1 MLNEVTAGL
10 VDAIISSAEGLR
22 ISASHSE
29 LGTRLVDFG
38 CESIGS
44 IEAGLALAQVCMA
57 GQCDIRLQRCG
68 LGSRVWPYIS
78 VTNDRPV
85 ESCLLSQY
93 AGWQLAND
101 EYFGMGSGP
110 MRAAGS
116 QEDLFEE
123 LGYNE
128 EPQHA
133 VGVIESGQLPPVS
146 IQKMIAEQCGVQ
158 PDKLTLCVAPTASQA
173 GNIQVVA
180 RSVETSLHKLH
191 ELNFDLR
198 RIVSGWGSA
207 PLPPVARNDIE
218 GIGRTNDA
226 ILYGGTVH
234 LWVTGDD
241 ESLESLG
248 PQIPSNS
255 SDAFGSSF
263 LDLFE
268 AAGRDFYA
276 LDAHLFSPAVVML
289 HNLDT
294 GTVLEFGELRMD
306 IVQKSFGLKTSD

>member
-10 VDAIISSAEGLR
+10 VDAITSSADGLR
-22 ISASHSE
+22 ISVSHSE
-29 LGTRLVDFG
+29 IGTRVVDFG
-38 CESIGS
+38 CETMGG

-68 LGSRVWPYIS
+68 LGHRVWPYVS
-78 VTNDRPV
+78 VTTDRPV
-85 ESCLLSQY
+85 EACLFSQY
-93 AGWQLAND
+93 AGWQLSND

-110 MRAAGS
+110 MRAASS
-116 QEDLFEE
+116 QESLFEE
-123 LGYNE
+123 LGFSE

-133 VGVIESGQLPPVS
+133 VGVIEAGQLPPVS
-146 IQKMIAEQCGVQ
+146 IQKLISGQCGVQ
-158 PDKLTLCVAPTASQA
+158 DDKLTLCVAPTASQA

-191 ELNFDLR
+191 ELKFDLS

-207 PLPPVARNDIE
+207 PLPPVAGNDLG

-241 ESLESLG
+241 ESLESIG
-248 PQIPSNS
+248 PQVPSNS

-276 LDAHLFSPAVVML
+276 LDAHLFSPAVVIL
-289 HNLDT
+289 HNMDS
-294 GTVLEFGELRMD
+294 GTVHEFGELRTD
-306 IVQKSFGLKTSD
+306 IVESSFGLKASG